1 MVLTIKSFYSPNLY
15 HIILSHMTLVFI
27 YLLPWWYPPEFIYLL
42 GFDLIILTWFE
53 KFLLTKINIT

>member
-27 YLLPWWYPPEFIYLL
+27 YLL